1 MSRAANISAKTI
13 DTERLSTHILTAGD
27 GDGVPVLFVHGNLST
42 SAFWKD
48 TIATLADTHKSVA
61 MDLRGFGDS
70 EPAAIDATR
79 GVRDFSDDLHALI
92 TSLGFDSV
100 HLVGWSVGGG
110 VVMQYAIDHADR
122 VESLTLVAPMSPFG
136 FGGTRDASGT
146 PCHEDFAGS
155 GGGTANPEMVQYLR
169 DQERGEP
176 GPTAPRTIMNA
187 FYFKPGFELEQG
199 VEEALLTSMMSAR
212 IGDEHYPGNTTTSEH
227 WPGVAPGDL
236 GMNNAISPK
245 YCDLGSF
252 AEIAKRPR
260 VLWIR
265 GADDQIVSDMSMFDF
280 GALGKL
286 GAVPGWPGDDVCPP
300 QPMVAQMRH
309 VLDAYAS
316 NGGGYREVVLEDC
329 AHSPHIE
336 QPAAFIAA
344 LREHLAG

>member
-122 VESLTLVAPMSPFG
+122 VESLTLVAPMNARAAREDAGDWSSPG
-136 FGGTRDASGT
+136 LRSAGDAAAYVKTPSGLVYEDVNRGEGEPAASGDIAVFEYVMRRANGYFIYGT
-146 PCHEDFAGS
+146 IDCGIGCGNGDPYEAKLGPS
-155 GGGTANPEMVQYLR
+155 GRLIPGLDELLTGMRPGGKRKALIKPELAYR
-169 DQERGEP
+169 DGPTTLLPQPPEYGQRRQIQRVSSSQQGEP
-176 GPTAPRTIMNA
+176 LI
-187 FYFKPGFELEQG
+187 FEVRLIKTRQG
-199 VEEALLTSMMSAR
+199 A
-212 IGDEHYPGNTTTSEH
+212 
-227 WPGVAPGDL
+227 
-236 GMNNAISPK
+236 
-245 YCDLGSF
+245 
-252 AEIAKRPR
+252 
-260 VLWIR
+260 
-265 GADDQIVSDMSMFDF
+265 
-280 GALGKL
+280 
-286 GAVPGWPGDDVCPP
+286 
-300 QPMVAQMRH
+300 
-309 VLDAYAS
+309 
-316 NGGGYREVVLEDC
+316 
-329 AHSPHIE
+329 
-336 QPAAFIAA
+336 
-344 LREHLAG
+344 